1 MREHGYIREKKGV
14 LCTLL
19 KTWDGAE
26 TIIFQIYYIVS
37 SFRNAEWGCHD
48 PWVPITSHYHTPA
61 Y

>member
-1 MREHGYIREKKGV
+1 MDISGKNKGD

-37 SFRNAEWGCHD
+37 SFRNAE
-48 PWVPITSHYHTPA
+48 
-61 Y
+61 